1 MPAALS
7 AGWKGIS
14 TVDVHGAVT
23 FTVWLCGCNLKCPF
37 CHNWRVAE
45 RIDCRLLD
53 LDAVAE
59 ELERARGF
67 VDYVHVTGGEPLIQK
82 AAVEEIF
89 ERARRLRVS
98 TSLNTNAT
106 LYKPLSSLI
115 ERGLVD
121 HVATDA
127 KIPPEIY
134 GVPNSKALWRTFLTS
149 LRAVTSS
156 KIPLE
161 LRIPVARF
169 PLEAYERYLAEV
181 REALGPGEVAVV
193 VNPLLGPPTT
203 MPRDPSWC
211 REYCNLSGEQLEAVA
226 KLAQSLGRVYI
237 KRWGPGVEDTRS

>member
-23 FTVWLCGCNLKCPF
+23 FTVWFCGCNLKCPF
-37 CHNWRVAE
+37 CHNWKVAE

-53 LDAVAE
+53 IDSVAG

-67 VDYVHVTGGEPLIQK
+67 IDYVHITGGEPLIQTD
-82 AAVEEIF
+82 AVAEIF
-89 ERARRLRVS
+89 KRAKRLGVS

-106 LYKPLSSLI
+106 LHKPLSSLI
-115 ERGLVD
+115 ERGLID

-134 GVPNSKALWRTFLTS
+134 GVPNSESLWRMYLTS
-149 LRAVTSS
+149 LRTIASR

-161 LRIPVARF
+161 LRIPVGKF
-169 PLEAYERYLAEV
+169 PLEVYERYLAEV
-181 REALGPGEVAVV
+181 RETLGPGEVTVV

-203 MPRDPSWC
+203 MPRDPAWC
-211 REYCNLSGEQLEAVA
+211 REYCNPSREQLEAVA

-237 KRWGPGVEDTRS
+237 KRWGLD